1 MKTFLLSIILLTM
14 LTVSKAQLT
23 NTKWTGTMYIPTDA
37 QVTLSFKKDTV
48 DMIINENDY
57 VGETMS
63 YMVKDSVITLKKLSG
78 NSPCSSGT
86 FTVKYFIK
94 DNKLFI
100 EPLKDPCE
108 NRTHAWPQTG
118 FTKVVN

>member
-1 MKTFLLSIILLTM
+1 MKTFLLSIILLT
-14 LTVSKAQLT
+14 LVTVSKAQLT
-23 NTKWTGTMYIPTDA
+23 NTKWTGAMYIPTNV
-37 QVTLSFKKDTV
+37 QVTLSFKQDTV

-63 YMVKDSVITLKKLSG
+63 YTVKDSVITLKKLSG
-78 NSPCSSGT
+78 NSPCGNDT
-86 FTVKYFIK
+86 FTVKYLIK

-100 EPLKDPCE
+100 KPLTDPCDD
-108 NRTHAWPQTG
+108 RTHAWPQTG